1 MANGNALTVAAAS
14 ASANNGDVLNDSR
27 DHAAILK
34 PNSASAPNPHHGNAN
49 GLPTA
54 YSALANS
61 SDAGG
66 YHQ

>member
-1 MANGNALTVAAAS
+1 MASGNALTVPAAS
-14 ASANNGDVLNDSR
+14 ASANPGDALDTSR
-27 DHAAILK
+27 DHAAIRK

-54 YSALANS
+54 YSALANN